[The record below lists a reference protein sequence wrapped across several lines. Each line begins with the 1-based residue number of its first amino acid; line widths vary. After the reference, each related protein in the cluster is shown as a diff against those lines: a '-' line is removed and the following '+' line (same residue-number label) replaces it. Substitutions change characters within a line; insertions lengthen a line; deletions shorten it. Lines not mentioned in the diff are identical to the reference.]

1 MPDKAY
7 KVVVADSQYLVTE
20 SLKKLIAESD
30 KYCLIGVVEYLFEL
44 NELLRKESFDLL
56 ITDFATM
63 DYNGF
68 ESISGMV
75 QTFPDMGILILT
87 NQVLKHDFNEL
98 NKSGIKNIICKTTG
112 KDELF
117 MAMDATIRRRKFYSE
132 EVLEIIMDE
141 PKAKPK
147 SEEIHLTA
155 TETEIVKMIAEGMTT
170 KEIAANK
177 NISFHTVM
185 THRKNIFRKLSVN
198 SSSELIMYAIRA
210 GWIDNIEYYI

>member
-1 MPDKAY
+1 MPERAY
-7 KVVVADSQYLVTE
+7 SVVIADSQYLITE

-30 KYCLIGVVEYLFEL
+30 KFRLIGVIGCLFEL
-44 NELLRKESFDLL
+44 NELLRTESFDLL

-68 ESISGMV
+68 DSISEMMR
-75 QTFPDMGILILT
+75 TYPNMGILILT

-98 NKSGIKNIICKTTG
+98 NQTGIKNIICKTTG
-112 KDELF
+112 KEELF

-141 PKAKPK
+141 PKIKQK
-147 SEEIHLTA
+147 NEEIHLTA